1 MADNGVGVDASLAQ
15 TVFEP
20 FVMANEARTGAN
32 GSGLGLAISR
42 KIIQKMGGSIHLE
55 MPPHTPYKTEFV
67 IELPAQKE

>member
-1 MADNGVGVDASLAQ
+1 
-15 TVFEP
+15 
-20 FVMANEARTGAN
+20 MANEARTGAN

-42 KIIQKMGGSIHLE
+42 KIIQKMGGSIHLA